1 MARTER
7 TDQGEQYLL
16 PGTERRT
23 LPGLPY
29 AAEPNGQ
36 LALHFFDPQDG
47 VPAVDAAG
55 KDERRTP
62 PSLPEGQV
70 AFFPQVT
77 LEAAEAL
84 RAFLTAGR

>member
-7 TDQGEQYLL
+7 TDQGEQYML

-36 LALHFFDPQDG
+36 LALHFYDPQDG
-47 VPAVDAAG
+47 VPPEGASPE
-55 KDERRTP
+55 KDERRAP
-62 PSLPEGQV
+62 CLPEGQV

-84 RAFLTAGR
+84 RAFLTTGR